1 MRKKTLAEARTAHK
15 EFLVQLFP
23 VVSVTTCDFAG
34 WLDEFEVKVRDILEE
49 KDEEVCMKCN
59 KLLAFFNV
67 CVCVWVGGWV
77 GVGVGSNP

>member
-49 KDEEVCMKCN
+49 KDEEVCIKCI
-59 KLLAFFNV
+59 KTVGVFLM
-67 CVCVWVGGWV
+67 CVCECVHCIE
-77 GVGVGSNP
+77 